1 MSAVEPFALSST
13 IGTWRRSW
21 SWRITS
27 NPSRSGSARSSST
40 MSGRSSS
47 STASAASPRWAAT
60 TRNPSPD
67 RASATCRVTLGSS
80 ATRTSGGVVM
90 VTAPFDVQVCP
101 TRANCDS
108 AEGRRAAGRK
118 HARIWGR
125 DGRRIPIETSGG
137 GASGPQR
144 GYAVRRF
151 PACVAQRPRSPDV
164 LRRVQ
169 APAARHRR
177 GRDPGLARL
186 ARPGRGPGGREP
198 GPLPDV
204 QAAEARAPAARRAA
218 EPHQT
223 RYINTISPEQ
233 EPFFPG
239 DEELERRIRRLVRW
253 NAVAM
258 VLRAQQPVPGHRR
271 PPRDLRV
278 GGQPVRGRL
287 QPLLQGQGRSGRRRP
302 GVLPGPRGARHL
314 RPRLPRGPPVRGPA
328 RPLPARG
335 RRQRA

>member
-1 MSAVEPFALSST
+1 MGGDDAEPFPRQGLGDVSRDPWL
-13 IGTWRRSW
+13 IRDEDERRRSHGYGPL
-21 SWRITS
+21 RR
-27 NPSRSGSARSSST
+27 P
-40 MSGRSSS
+40 
-47 STASAASPRWAAT
+47 
-60 TRNPSPD
+60 
-67 RASATCRVTLGSS
+67 
-80 ATRTSGGVVM
+80 
-90 VTAPFDVQVCP
+90 VCP
-101 TRANCDS
+101 TRANCDP
-108 AEGRRAAGRK
+108 ARRRRAAGPSTRDRG
-118 HARIWGR
+118 H

-198 GPLPDV
+198 GPIPDV

-218 EPHQT
+218 EPDQHPLHQHDQP
-223 RYINTISPEQ
+223 RAGAVLPRRRGARA
-233 EPFFPG
+233 PDPAAG
-239 DEELERRIRRLVRW
+239 PLERGGDGPARE
-253 NAVAM
+253 
-258 VLRAQQPVPGHRR
+258 QPVPRPRR
-271 PPRDLRV
+271 PPRDVRV
-278 GGQPVRGRL
+278 GGQPVRGGL

-314 RPRLPRGPPVRGPA
+314 RPGLPRGPPVRGPA

-335 RRQRA
+335 GRQRA